1 MNPIT
6 SVLYCF
12 TALNRMNYNTS
23 PLFSLPLK
31 RKSCFDM
38 NELDFL
44 VFIIFVTQTQGLTFT
59 QKNKTVKQWED
70 RSQLVLEERGSC

>member
-1 MNPIT
+1 
-6 SVLYCF
+6 
-12 TALNRMNYNTS
+12 
-23 PLFSLPLK
+23 
-31 RKSCFDM
+31 M